1 MTTAELL
8 ESISDQLSQLDGG
21 HLTNTPYWFQEL
33 LPNNVKVIKYF
44 KGHSRTI
51 GKSAGVELN
60 SYALVKK
67 ENIDSPEDEEIFYA
81 IHCNPSQIAFFSIE
95 DKDKIIF
102 RDKKEN
108 IRETWF
114 FSAHI
119 GYIACSRKIYMHQ
132 LVMNWIRKGKGQD
145 SVDHI
150 NYQNKCDNRRCNLR
164 IVSQSIQNE
173 NRGKKNRSTG
183 AIKIIPS
190 EILEYLQEKTGERK
204 LPKFVEYYRDEK
216 DGRII
221 KEYFTISGGH
231 PIFKKLNY
239 PAIKTTQ
246 GLKNKS
252 ILDKFKE
259 IEKGIAFLNNIMEL
273 PKEDWQLDREYL
285 VNYIRT

>member
-1 MTTAELL
+1 MTTVELL
-8 ESISDQLSQLDGG
+8 DSISGQLAQLDGG
-21 HLTNTPYWFQEL
+21 HLINPLTNTPYWFEQL
-33 LPNNVKVIKYF
+33 LPNNIKVIKYF

-81 IHCNPSQIAFFSIE
+81 IHCNPSQIAFFSVE

-102 RDKKEN
+102 RNKQEN

-114 FSAHI
+114 FCAHI

-132 LVMNWIRKGKGQD
+132 LVMNWIGKGKGQD

-164 IVSQSIQNE
+164 NVSQSIQNE
-173 NRGKKNRSTG
+173 NRGKKNRNSN
-183 AIKIIPS
+183 AIKQIPD
-190 EILEYLQEKTGERK
+190 EVLDYLEQKTGERK
-204 LPKFVEYYRDEK
+204 LPKFVEYYKDEK

-221 KEYFTISGGH
+221 KEYFTISGNH
-231 PIFKKLNY
+231 HFFKHLSLCTV
-239 PAIKTTQ
+239 KTTQ
-246 GLKNKS
+246 GKKKS
-252 ILDKFKE
+252 ILEKIKE
-259 IEKGIAFLNNIMEL
+259 IEKGLTHIDSIMEN
-273 PKEDWQLDREYL
+273 PKEEWELNREWF
-285 VNYIRT
+285 V